1 MIRVITEAQYQAI
14 VNSGL
19 DYCECCGGLYKI
31 EGLVEDA
38 TMPDLDTPL
47 PGGGYMLQGGHSVC
61 WPCAHH
67 CEDGPCQ
74 PDRLV
79 QVQEAADE
87 LERHPQEENERL
99 CDLPGAHEQED

>member
-1 MIRVITEAQYQAI
+1 MTRVITEAQYQAV

-19 DYCECCGGLYKI
+19 DYCDCCGGLYKI
-31 EGLVEDA
+31 EGLTEDA
-38 TMPDLDTPL
+38 MMPDFDTSL
-47 PGGGYMLQGGHSVC
+47 PSGGFPLQGGYTVC
-61 WPCAHH
+61 HPCSQH

-87 LERHPQEENERL
+87 LERYHQEENERL